1 MSEKIFT
8 VLRHGIYTFLNNKK
22 DTLDTK
28 VYLFYNQEKRER
40 RELHEFHGQSYCSET
55 S

>member
-8 VLRHGIYTFLNNKK
+8 VLILGIYTSLNDKK

-28 VYLFYNQEKRER
+28 VYLFYNQEKKRKE
-40 RELHEFHGQSYCSET
+40 GT
-55 S
+55 A

>member
-1 MSEKIFT
+1 MSSFFT
-8 VLRHGIYTFLNNKK
+8 YALREPTGKSRQK

>member
-1 MSEKIFT
+1 MSALDCETYISKR
-8 VLRHGIYTFLNNKK
+8 LKK

-28 VYLFYNQEKRER
+28 VYLFYNQEKREK